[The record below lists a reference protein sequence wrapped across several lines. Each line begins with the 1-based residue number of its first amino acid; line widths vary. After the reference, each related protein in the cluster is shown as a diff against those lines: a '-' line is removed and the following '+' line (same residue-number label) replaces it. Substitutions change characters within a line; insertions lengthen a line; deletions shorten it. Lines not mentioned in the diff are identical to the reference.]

1 MTQVDPQTQ
10 VAENG
15 HWTETG
21 DWVQTGPVHQPVN
34 WESGFLDDAVKRR
47 RVLAGLAVC
56 GGTAAVVGSFA
67 AANKMMGGSA
77 TESSW
82 EQALTG
88 SSSDPLAIPR
98 QFVEGMEGSVDV
110 METALVDPART
121 GNLAVSLDAAESQG
135 ENSQAAGATA
145 PAADGSAPAD
155 TMAGDPM
162 AGDPMGDADYGTD
175 YGDDNM
181 DGVMGDD
188 PMDVMDDMAKAAGS
202 ILVVDPGQEAP
213 KGTLTPDM
221 ESVLETVKPAP
232 PAQPKFDPS
241 GPLVDVG
248 SGSGS
253 TAAAV
258 GRRLSFGLNQQLLQ
272 EITAMGPS
280 QWIEDQLSK
289 TTGDAAV
296 DSRLPGKS
304 VGNGPTDQLDG
315 DDIRRNLMH
324 TAVYRA
330 RYSRHQLFEM
340 MAWMWADHLTVYH
353 GGKNRSV
360 AVYQETVIRPHAMG
374 KFADMLQ
381 ASAAATAMIYY
392 LDSQSN
398 NANDNNGLNENYA
411 REVLE
416 LHTVGDGNFTE
427 ADVDQ
432 AARAFSGWRS
442 TGDRGKRDLGRFEF
456 NGRREWA
463 GDITV
468 LGRTFPGGNGAQ
480 RGRDLLDY
488 LARRPDT
495 ARQIAS
501 RIIRRFVSDNPP
513 SGLVASAAQVYL
525 DNDTAIVPVLRHI
538 FNSPEFLGESSGKVR
553 RSFEHVVAGMRAL
566 DADVATD
573 YESQGS
579 KNLYNQ
585 LSALGQLPWGW
596 TSPDG
601 YPDTSTYWTNTTMF
615 MKRFD
620 YAARLVHN
628 KFAGYAVDSAGLA
641 AGAST
646 AADMVNRL
654 VARAG
659 MAPLSG
665 DEVQTILSAGGVGSG
680 DAASSL
686 NPRQVG
692 DMAAVILCHPLFQ
705 VR

>member
-67 AANKMMGGSA
+67 AANKMMGGAA

-398 NANDNNGLNENYA
+398 NATTTTGSTRTTPEKCWSYTRSATATSPKPMSIRQLGRSAVGDRPEIEASGILGDSSS
-411 REVLE
+411 
-416 LHTVGDGNFTE
+416 TVGGSGQATSPFS
-427 ADVDQ
+427 
-432 AARAFSGWRS
+432 AARSPEGTGLSGAATCLTIWPADRTPLARLPAGSSAGSCPTIRRPVWWRRPPRS
-442 TGDRGKRDLGRFEF
+442 T
-456 NGRREWA
+456 W
-463 GDITV
+463 T
-468 LGRTFPGGNGAQ
+468 TTPPSFPCCGTSS
-480 RGRDLLDY
+480 
-488 LARRPDT
+488 T
-495 ARQIAS
+495 ARSSWVSPAA
-501 RIIRRFVSDNPP
+501 RF
-513 SGLVASAAQVYL
+513 AA
-525 DNDTAIVPVLRHI
+525 R
-538 FNSPEFLGESSGKVR
+538 SSTWWPACGRWMPTLQPTTTVK
-553 RSFEHVVAGMRAL
+553 GP
-566 DADVATD
+566 
-573 YESQGS
+573 
-579 KNLYNQ
+579 K
-585 LSALGQLPWGW
+585 
-596 TSPDG
+596 
-601 YPDTSTYWTNTTMF
+601 TSTT
-615 MKRFD
+615 
-620 YAARLVHN
+620 
-628 KFAGYAVDSAGLA
+628 S
-641 AGAST
+641 
-646 AADMVNRL
+646 
-654 VARAG
+654 
-659 MAPLSG
+659 
-665 DEVQTILSAGGVGSG
+665 
-680 DAASSL
+680 
-686 NPRQVG
+686 
-692 DMAAVILCHPLFQ
+692 
-705 VR
+705 